1 MDKKE
6 VEVEN
11 KWKLGKGE
19 KGTFSDLKI
28 LVKQEKKS
36 SLRRGKNIENTDENL
51 LKEIENQLLKNWI
64 RGYEKNGVFLAITI
78 IHVGC
83 DNERRK
89 YAIEN
94 SVNGAMHKALPKI
107 GIVPPQIFAL

>member
-1 MDKKE
+1 MNNKE

-11 KWKLGKGE
+11 KWKLGNGE

-28 LVKQEKKS
+28 LVKQDKKS
-36 SLRRGKNIENTDENL
+36 SLSRGKNIENTDENL
-51 LKEIENQLLKNWI
+51 LKEIENQLLENWI
-64 RGYEKNGVFLAITI
+64 KGYEKDGVYLAIEI

-83 DNERRK
+83 DNQKRK